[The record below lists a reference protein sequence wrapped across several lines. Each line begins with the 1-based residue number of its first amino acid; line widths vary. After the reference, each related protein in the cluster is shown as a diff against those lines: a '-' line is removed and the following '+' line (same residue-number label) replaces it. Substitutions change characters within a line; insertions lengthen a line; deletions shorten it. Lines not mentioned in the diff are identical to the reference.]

1 MLRRIANQLSTQPT
15 NRRTHGD
22 GAPQVFVYPHQ
33 PRVHRRTAGL
43 ASRWR
48 QTVAFGDDKQL
59 RLKRLRHSDLETAK
73 APTRQKGEGSCR
85 TEVYLLASKSA
96 WKFANSCSHDKQ
108 CHTVVGLESDA
119 TALSVCLC
127 PSTHGSYICL
137 AFRLEG
143 LYRPC
148 VFITH
153 APTLIVPE
161 THHKPPRNAK
171 SPHPEG

>member
-48 QTVAFGDDKQL
+48 QTVAFATLGL
-59 RLKRLRHSDLETAK
+59 RNSK
-73 APTRQKGEGSCR
+73 APTRQKGEGLCQ

-96 WKFANSCSHDKQ
+96 WKFTNSCSHDKQ

>member
-15 NRRTHGD
+15 D
-22 GAPQVFVYPHQ
+22 A
-33 PRVHRRTAGL
+33 RTATEPRKYL
-43 ASRWR
+43 FTRISPACI
-48 QTVAFGDDKQL
+48 VARRDSQVVGDKQL

-127 PSTHGSYICL
+127 PSMHGSYICL

-148 VFITH
+148 ALNTH
-153 APTLIVPE
+153 TPTLIVPE

-171 SPHPEG
+171 SPHPPTEG

>member
-1 MLRRIANQLSTQPT
+1 MHL
-15 NRRTHGD
+15 
-22 GAPQVFVYPHQ
+22 
-33 PRVHRRTAGL
+33 RTAGL
-43 ASRWR
+43 AGRRR
-48 QTVAFGDDKQL
+48 QTVAFGDNQQL
-59 RLKRLRHSDLETAK
+59 CLKWLRHSDLETAK

-127 PSTHGSYICL
+127 PSMHGSYICL